1 MDQDEMN
8 KLHRGPS
15 VDVFCQV
22 SVHFGQAVSEE
33 KISIEINQP
42 ETRIVYG
49 SHVC

>member
-15 VDVFCQV
+15 IDVFL
-22 SVHFGQAVSEE
+22 SSFSSFGQAVSQE